1 MDDKDKIK
9 LLELLDVIENLKN
22 YSGELALNTRG
33 EKLGNY
39 VDNLIKNV
47 NTMKTKVETVYE
59 DKYGPIKPE

>member
-39 VDNLIKNV
+39 TENLMKNINV
-47 NTMKTKVETVYE
+47 LKTNVETIYE
-59 DKYGPIKPE
+59 DNYGEINHQ

>member
-1 MDDKDKIK
+1 MDDKDKVK

-47 NTMKTKVETVYE
+47 NTMKTKVETIYE
-59 DKYGPIKPE
+59 NEYGPIRPE